1 MVEISLLVKL
11 KNMLKRIF
19 KKRRILIITDEDI
32 TNVPLTFGAQF
43 SIFIVLISF
52 ITWVSF
58 SSGKYFTFKSL
69 VNEKEAEVQQVNLIN
84 IDLQTKIDNL
94 QGNLVRLN
102 EYFNTVRDFDH
113 NKKTKKKLKKKQGL
127 SFKDTSTLPN
137 IYSKRVPFAKKEQ
150 VVNTINNNTSNRIS
164 NIKEIISMT
173 GLLVSDMPDYSDITE
188 VSNLNINN
196 KNSNNQGGPNTENIA
211 QTNHKIKTIDGSIH
225 FSENV
230 DQLMYLENLFNS
242 LPFSL
247 PMKRYYISSRYG
259 FRTDPLTKRTMR
271 HYGLDFAGP
280 IRTKIYSTAPG
291 IIKFAGKKGN
301 YGKLIEIDHGFKI
314 STRYAHLSK
323 IKVKKGD
330 AVKRGDLIGYQ
341 GNTGRSSGP
350 HLHYEV
356 KFDNKNYNPE
366 KFIKAGQYVF

>member
-1 MVEISLLVKL
+1 
-11 KNMLKRIF
+11 MLRKIF

-32 TNVPLTFGAQF
+32 TNVPLTFGAQL
-43 SIFIVLISF
+43 SIFMLLIGF

-113 NKKTKKKLKKKQGL
+113 NKKGKKKQKKKQEL
-127 SFKDTSTLPN
+127 SFKETSSLPN
-137 IYSKRVPFAKKEQ
+137 IYSKRVPFAAKKQ
-150 VVNTINNNTSNRIS
+150 VVNTINSNTSNRIG
-164 NIKEIISMT
+164 NIKEIIAIT
-173 GLLVSDMPDYSDITE
+173 GLLVSDMPNYNITE
-188 VSNLNINN
+188 LSNLNANN
-196 KNSNNQGGPNTENIA
+196 NNNNQGGPNTENIA
-211 QTNHKIKTIDGSIH
+211 QNNRETKTIDGSMY

-242 LPFSL
+242 IPFAV

-259 FRTDPLTKRTMR
+259 FRTDPLTKKTMR

-291 IIKFAGKKGN
+291 IIKFAGRKGN

-323 IKVKKGD
+323 IKVRKGD
-330 AVKRGDLIGYQ
+330 VVKRGELIGYQ